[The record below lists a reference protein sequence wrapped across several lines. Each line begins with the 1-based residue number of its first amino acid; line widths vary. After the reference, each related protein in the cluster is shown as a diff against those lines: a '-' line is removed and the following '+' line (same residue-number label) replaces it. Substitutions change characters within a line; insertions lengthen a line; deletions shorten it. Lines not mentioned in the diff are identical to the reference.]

1 MEREWN
7 PLDPESGSTWTWWR
21 SNFSLSSRI
30 YGDPIVFGEP
40 NLDFLAATL
49 NESPVG
55 LIYYPPEGRFYY
67 RDYLFENAYRPTSEG
82 KVEALIRKLLRDS
95 LEDSPRTLQ
104 DASKPLFLCSRGWI
118 QQAKVIIAVEG
129 HYFTGEEGHRR
140 WIEGRFVEPV
150 EKPSVAMFTEAK
162 VGRKKG
168 KILTTPE
175 AYSGYWDYCLE
186 NKLSPVKKTVFKETF
201 AYEVKRRWQLGIRN
215 DLKCNGFTHQ
225 GWMELA
231 IL

>member
-1 MEREWN
+1 MESQGF
-7 PLDPESGSTWTWWR
+7 PIDPETSPWSWWR
-21 SNFSLSSRI
+21 QNFPSSYRI
-30 YGDPIVFGEP
+30 YGEPTRFCEP
-40 NLDFLAATL
+40 NLDFLAGCL

-67 RDYLFENAYRPTSEG
+67 RDYLFENAYRPTSDG
-82 KVEALIRKLLRDS
+82 RVESFFKKLMMES
-95 LEDSPRTLQ
+95 LGDASKSVKE
-104 DASKPLFLCSRGWI
+104 ASKPLFLTSGGVREH
-118 QQAKVIIAVEG
+118 AKVIIAVEG

-162 VGRKKG
+162 VSRKKG

-175 AYSGYWDYCLE
+175 AYSRYFDFCSE
-186 NKLSPVKKTVFKETF
+186 NGLLPVKKTIFRERF
-201 AYEVKRRWQLGIRN
+201 AYEVRRRWQIGLRN
-215 DLKCNGFTHQ
+215 DLKSDGFIRQ
-225 GWMELA
+225 GWNELA